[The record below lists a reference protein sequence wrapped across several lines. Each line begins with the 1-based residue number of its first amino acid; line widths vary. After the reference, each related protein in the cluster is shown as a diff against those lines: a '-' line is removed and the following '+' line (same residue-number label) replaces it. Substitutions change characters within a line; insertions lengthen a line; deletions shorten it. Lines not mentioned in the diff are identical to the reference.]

1 MCDIEHRESIL
12 NVNKNRLKILFG
24 GLFIEIGPRKGGQF
38 LPQNLAIQHPSQQ
51 QQQQQKYKNNCVFVR
66 VIN

>member
-1 MCDIEHRESIL
+1 M
-12 NVNKNRLKILFG
+12 NKNRLKILFG

-51 QQQQQKYKNNCVFVR
+51 QQQQKIQKQLC
-66 VIN
+66 ICACD

>member
-1 MCDIEHRESIL
+1 M
-12 NVNKNRLKILFG
+12 NKNRLKILFG

-51 QQQQQKYKNNCVFVR
+51 QQQQKYKNNCVFVR